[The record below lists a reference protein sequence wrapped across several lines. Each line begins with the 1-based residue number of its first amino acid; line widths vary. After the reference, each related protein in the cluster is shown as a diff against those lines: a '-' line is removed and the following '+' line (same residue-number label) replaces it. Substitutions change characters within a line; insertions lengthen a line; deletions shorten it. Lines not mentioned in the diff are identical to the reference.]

1 MKLVAFG
8 DSFIQPSPH
17 NEEEKLFRNHSN
29 YTECYEGIL
38 ARYYNTVPN
47 FMGVPGSG
55 PWSMF
60 MNFIQY
66 METVD
71 DEEYP
76 DVVLF
81 AWSEPS
87 RLYHKEYVINSGLAS
102 QDRRNWDQDKID
114 TMDAALDYYR
124 CLLDTNKNNY
134 DLRALMLY
142 TDELTK
148 NYPNVKFVHMYCWSI
163 IEDMYYVGWHNHYRE
178 KKLDELDYGH
188 TFKNGVQIRP
198 PLMYL
203 SMLDEWPSDLARD
216 PRTCHLSKNMHI
228 MLGKALKEC
237 INDYAPGK
245 IVDVELGWFHNGI
258 G

>member
-1 MKLVAFG
+1 MNIVAFG

-17 NEEEKLFRNHSN
+17 TEEEKTFKRHSD
-29 YTECYEGIL
+29 YADYYEGIL
-38 ARYYNTVPN
+38 ARYYNTWPK

-60 MNFIQY
+60 MDFLKY
-66 METVD
+66 MDNVKNVGR
-71 DEEYP
+71 P

-87 RLYHKEYVINSGLAS
+87 RLYHREYVINSGLAM
-102 QDRRNWDQDKID
+102 QDPTNWTQRKID
-114 TMDAALDYYR
+114 TMDAATEYYR
-124 CLLDTNKNNY
+124 YLIDTEKNNY
-134 DLRALMLY
+134 DLKALMLY
-142 TDELTK
+142 TDEITK
-148 NYPNVKFVHMYCWSI
+148 NYPDVKFVHMHCWSI
-163 IEDMYYVGWHNHYRE
+163 IEDLYYKGWHNHYRE

-188 TFKNGVQIRP
+188 TFKNGAQIRP

-203 SMLDEWPSDLARD
+203 SMLDEWPTDLARD
-216 PRTCHLSKNMHI
+216 PRICHLSKNMHT

-237 INDYAPGK
+237 INDYSPGK